1 VSLLGIDT
9 STAASAA
16 CVLRGDGE
24 VFEVAPEPAAL
35 SARPAHASELMP
47 AVADV
52 MERAGLDYAD
62 LEAIAVGVG
71 PGTFTG
77 LRIGIATARALAT
90 ANGLP
95 LRPVSSLAAL
105 AAGIEAEV
113 TGAEAATAGEAVA
126 AAAVEAGA
134 AATAA
139 AAGDDA
145 RSLLPVI
152 DAKRGEVFAAEYTL
166 GGIRRWGPL
175 VLRPEELAKRV
186 AGGAGELAAGGPAE
200 RAAGGLAERV
210 AEAAADPAD
219 AASQPTLA
227 AGDGSVR
234 FRGVLEAAGISVM
247 PDESRA
253 HVVRALHVCRL
264 AAVVPGVAPQAVLPD
279 YLRAPDAKPQ

>member
-24 VFEVAPEPAAL
+24 AFEVAPEPATLA
-35 SARPAHASELMP
+35 ARPAHARELMP

-52 MERAGLDYAD
+52 MERAGLGYGD

-77 LRIGIATARALAT
+77 LRIGIATARALAS
-90 ANGLP
+90 ANGLEV
-95 LRPVSSLAAL
+95 RPVSSLAAL
-105 AAGIEAEV
+105 AAGIEAED
-113 TGAEAATAGEAVA
+113 AAP
-126 AAAVEAGA
+126 
-134 AATAA
+134 
-139 AAGDDA
+139 
-145 RSLLPVI
+145 SLLAVI
-152 DAKRGEVFAAEYTL
+152 DAKRGEVFAAEYAP
-166 GGIRRWGPL
+166 GGGRRWGPL
-175 VLRPEELAKRV
+175 ALRPEELAKRV
-186 AGGAGELAAGGPAE
+186 AERAGEPAAQ
-200 RAAGGLAERV
+200 RADTARRA
-210 AEAAADPAD
+210 P
-219 AASQPTLA
+219 LA
-227 AGDGSVR
+227 AGDGSIR

-264 AAVVPGVAPQAVLPD
+264 AAGVPGVAPQAVLPD

>member
-1 VSLLGIDT
+1 MSLLGIDT

-16 CVLRGDGE
+16 CVVREDGE

-35 SARPAHASELMP
+35 GARPAHASELMP

-52 MERAGLDYAD
+52 MERAGMDYAD

-90 ANGLP
+90 ANGLQ

-113 TGAEAATAGEAVA
+113 TGAE
-126 AAAVEAGA
+126 GA
-134 AATAA
+134 P
-139 AAGDDA
+139 DDA
-145 RSLLPVI
+145 PSLLPVI
-152 DAKRGEVFAAEYTL
+152 DAKRGEVFAAEYAR
-166 GGIRRWGPL
+166 GGDRRWGPL
-175 VLRPEELAKRV
+175 ALRPEELAKRV
-186 AGGAGELAAGGPAE
+186 RPAGAAP
-200 RAAGGLAERV
+200 
-210 AEAAADPAD
+210 
-219 AASQPTLA
+219 LA
-227 AGDGSVR
+227 AGDGSLR

-264 AAVVPGVAPQAVLPD
+264 AAAVRGVAPQAVLPD
-279 YLRAPDAKPQ
+279 YLRAPDAKSQ